1 MTNDSTK
8 SSISQPASDTTVY
21 LFDDWF
27 DPIEAGVRDRVR
39 GFIEA
44 MIEGELDS
52 YAETEIGKWR
62 AETAAAK
69 PPVQRRNSRICQPET
84 RARQPTRGNVG
95 GSHTRGNRI
104 VETALA
110 GWGGRIRTHKCASKI
125 GL

>member
-44 MIEGELDS
+44 MIEEEL
-52 YAETEIGKWR
+52 
-62 AETAAAK
+62 
-69 PPVQRRNSRICQPET
+69 
-84 RARQPTRGNVG
+84 
-95 GSHTRGNRI
+95 
-104 VETALA
+104 ETALA
-110 GWGGRIRTHKCASKI
+110 RRATDASLGRRWRMTRRLSPATGTGGEYAR
-125 GL
+125 